1 MKRITNLLACVCISA
16 AGYAQTFLP
25 ASIPDMAMPVAASGD
40 VYLPIKTSAYS
51 YENVIFDMSGFGV
64 GPYLPMDLSVYSW
77 NGGNYVN
84 SGIAWTRRAP
94 GGGPILDTGYI
105 TVPTSKQYM
114 SVGIVQDPSQ
124 DVYVIV
130 SYVQGNSMYY
140 DMYEWTITGIPTAP
154 LYGPVLIKAG
164 VPGTQLWW
172 GFNRIKMDTWNLN
185 KIAFAWDEPV
195 TIDEDSVVVG
205 PGGIYVKTIEATTLA
220 PFTFSTGNALRVS
233 GTETWGLKPD
243 VAIGANGNR
252 VRIAYYNSDTAY
264 SDLGMM
270 QPVYIQNR
278 DFATLMTAL
287 PPAIPFAWDDSVSN
301 ATALTNLAIND
312 HINLD
317 CPDYYEEDIW
327 SVIYNMNTNV
337 IMARTKPTGAALP
350 VSTLLSSLLGGS
362 NGYPAISYSQDSDEI
377 NYGWFCTTNSNYIAT
392 RLQNDGTTF
401 VTPLAAGIYNN
412 IALYPGMTTVSPGAR
427 LSFSRRNRDN
437 RLFMAYPLPGFSGGG
452 GNLDMR
458 SKFVPWASP
467 AFRPTNIADV
477 DKNTGI
483 SIQPNPFTNVVTL
496 EIVDYNNELLCV
508 SVTDIQGR
516 IVATIEG
523 QLESV
528 NRQMEDVSVR
538 LTAGIYIVNIHSDT
552 YHQAM
557 KIVKQ

>member
-1 MKRITNLLACVCISA
+1 MKRITNLMDCVCISA
-16 AGYAQTFLP
+16 AGYAQTFLSP
-25 ASIPDMAMPVAASGD
+25 MHPDMALPVAASGD

-64 GPYLPMDLSVYSW
+64 G
-77 NGGNYVN
+77 
-84 SGIAWTRRAP
+84 
-94 GGGPILDTGYI
+94 
-105 TVPTSKQYM
+105 
-114 SVGIVQDPSQ
+114 
-124 DVYVIV
+124 
-130 SYVQGNSMYY
+130 
-140 DMYEWTITGIPTAP
+140 
-154 LYGPVLIKAG
+154 
-164 VPGTQLWW
+164 
-172 GFNRIKMDTWNLN
+172 F
-185 KIAFAWDEPV
+185 
-195 TIDEDSVVVG
+195 
-205 PGGIYVKTIEATTLA
+205 
-220 PFTFSTGNALRVS
+220 
-233 GTETWGLKPD
+233 
-243 VAIGANGNR
+243 
-252 VRIAYYNSDTAY
+252 
-264 SDLGMM
+264 
-270 QPVYIQNR
+270 
-278 DFATLMTAL
+278 
-287 PPAIPFAWDDSVSN
+287 
-301 ATALTNLAIND
+301 
-312 HINLD
+312 
-317 CPDYYEEDIW
+317 
-327 SVIYNMNTNV
+327 
-337 IMARTKPTGAALP
+337 
-350 VSTLLSSLLGGS
+350 
-362 NGYPAISYSQDSDEI
+362 
-377 NYGWFCTTNSNYIAT
+377 WFCTTNSNYIAT
-392 RLQNDGTTF
+392 RLQNDDTTF

-467 AFRPTNIADV
+467 AFRPTNITDV